1 MKNRKNL
8 LLVALLLVVVAIASA
23 STFAWL
29 TDTNSA
35 NGGTYTVGDVSYTI
49 TAPTDA
55 SGTVVPGQNLAGPT
69 IKNAS
74 NVVSNLRVKFTISV
88 DVTGASN
95 TSAST
100 AWTIGTAETD
110 HLFLTLNTAWKKH
123 TDGYYY
129 YGSVNDD
136 KTTGG
141 AEDIAAT
148 QTTIESLFSSLVING
163 KVVGNDYS
171 GAKVTI
177 SITYEAKQAE
187 YVQWSEL
194 TSTTFSFSTGI
205 AA

>member
-49 TAPTDA
+49 TAPEDA

-95 TSAST
+95 TSANKN
-100 AWTIGTAETD
+100 WTIGTDDDD
-110 HLFLTLNTAWKKH
+110 HLFLTLGSKWFED
-123 TDGYYY
+123 DGYYY

-194 TSTTFSFSTGI
+194 ATFNFETGI
-205 AA
+205 A